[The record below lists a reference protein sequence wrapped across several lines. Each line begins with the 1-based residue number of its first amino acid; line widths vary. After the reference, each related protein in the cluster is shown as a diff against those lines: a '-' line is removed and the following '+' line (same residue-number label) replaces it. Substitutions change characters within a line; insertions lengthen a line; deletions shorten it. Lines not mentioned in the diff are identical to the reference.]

1 MTTLHLLLTPEDGKL
16 HKAIDTIMAKFED
29 YNDNPK
35 PCYII
40 NAQGKRVTV
49 EKDLIDTESN
59 SVSDTQLYSISD
71 AVGIRN
77 CFYAHD
83 YPAPEAL
90 KEYYHADKISEG
102 PAFGTFTLHRTVHT
116 DDHLHYPIFSDW
128 DTSDLVNNGVIPT
141 KILLKKY
148 TKAESFEELLPYIPY
163 GWVDTHG
170 NYTQLYSQHGTLNID
185 TFNKYIHYLNN
196 FADMYEDNPNVKAAG
211 PRIAVV
217 DIFND

>member
-16 HKAIDTIMAKFED
+16 HKAVDNIMSTFED
-29 YNDNPK
+29 YNDNPHNH
-35 PCYII
+35 YII
-40 NAQGKRVTV
+40 NAQGKRVSV
-49 EKDLIDTESN
+49 EENHVDTESN

-77 CFYAHD
+77 CFYAHN

-90 KEYYHADKISEG
+90 KEYYHADSIKEG
-102 PAFGTFTLHRTVHT
+102 PVPGTFTLHRMVRTY
-116 DDHLHYPIFSDW
+116 DRPQYPVFNDW

-148 TKAESFEELLPYIPY
+148 KKSESFEELLPYIPY
-163 GWVDTHG
+163 GWVDTNG
-170 NYTQLYSQHGTLNID
+170 NYTQLYSRQGTLDISY
-185 TFNKYIHYLNN
+185 FNKYIHHLNN
-196 FADMYEDNPNVKAAG
+196 FADMYEDNPDVKATG